1 MIGTRKTF
9 SMTTD
14 FRVRQAQAA
23 DAPVL
28 AQLRWAFKQEDHEGD
43 SSAPARSMT
52 QAEQW
57 IRERLDGGQWLA
69 WVAESGTEI
78 CGHVFLHLVER
89 VPDPYEDNTPVG
101 YVTNF
106 YVSPAYRN
114 LGFGAALLKA
124 LRQHAQELGSDV
136 LIVWPSE
143 RSVPVYRRA
152 GFRQVSCEGETLLM
166 ELRLAE

>member
-1 MIGTRKTF
+1 
-9 SMTTD
+9 MTTD
-14 FRVRQAQAA
+14 FRVRRARPA
-23 DAPVL
+23 DAPEL
-28 AQLRWAFKQEDHEGD
+28 ARLRWAFKQEDNKGG

-57 IRERLDGGQWLA
+57 FRERLDGGQWPV

-89 VPDPYEDNTPVG
+89 VPDPYGDDSPLG

-106 YVSPAYRN
+106 YVLPRYRN
-114 LGFGAALLKA
+114 HGCGTALLQA
-124 LRQHAQELGSDV
+124 LRQHARELDTDV

-152 GFRQVSCEGETLLM
+152 GFRPSPDLL
-166 ELRLAE
+166 EAR

>member
-1 MIGTRKTF
+1 
-9 SMTTD
+9 MTTD
-14 FRVRQAQAA
+14 FRVRQAQAV

-28 AQLRWAFKQEDHEGD
+28 ARLRWAFKQEDHEGG

-69 WVAESGTEI
+69 WVVERGAEI

-106 YVSPAYRN
+106 YVMPEYRN
-114 LGFGAALLKA
+114 LGLGAALLKA

-152 GFRQVSCEGETLLM
+152 GFRPSPDLL
-166 ELRLAE
+166 EAR